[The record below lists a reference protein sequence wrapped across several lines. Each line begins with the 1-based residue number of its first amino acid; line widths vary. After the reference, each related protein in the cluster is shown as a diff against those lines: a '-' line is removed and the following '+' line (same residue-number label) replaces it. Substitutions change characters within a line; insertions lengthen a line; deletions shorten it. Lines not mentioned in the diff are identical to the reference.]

1 MLFSKAVLINE
12 RVNLNPRVIVNYIV
26 NDSDIVDVIDKFK
39 QATNRKVISV
49 SNIESNSVDS
59 IITDVNELTKII
71 NNLDINDILYIVF
84 NKQFVKEIQSFFQ
97 KKV

>member
-1 MLFSKAVLINE
+1 M
-12 RVNLNPRVIVNYIV
+12 NYIV